1 MHLDTEKA
9 YLLLGSNLGK
19 RNKLLAAALEQIEK
33 RIGRVLLKSSLYE
46 TAAWGREDQPS
57 FLNRAVVVETVFSP
71 LQLLEEILAIELDLG
86 RVRHE
91 KWGSRLIDI
100 DIIFFGDQI
109 IDMGK
114 RLQIPHPYMQ
124 DRKFVLEP
132 MAEIA
137 PDYIHPVFKCSV
149 SEILERLS
157 DNLSV
162 SKI

>member
-9 YLLLGSNLGK
+9 YLLLGSNLGE
-19 RNKLLAAALEQIEK
+19 RNILLQAALEQIEN
-33 RIGRVLLKSSLYE
+33 RIGPVLLKSSLYE
-46 TAAWGREDQPS
+46 TAAWGREDLPA
-57 FLNRAVVVETVFSP
+57 FLNMAVVVETVFSP
-71 LQLLEEILAIELDLG
+71 MPLLEEILAIEIDLG

-100 DIIFFGDQI
+100 DIIFFGDQV
-109 IDMGK
+109 IDAGN

-137 PDYIHPVFKCSV
+137 PGYVHPVFKLTV

>member
-9 YLLLGSNLGK
+9 YLLLGSNLGE
-19 RNKLLAAALEQIEK
+19 RNKLLAEALEQTEK
-33 RIGRVLLKSSLYE
+33 RIGPVLLKSSLYE
-46 TAAWGREDQPS
+46 TAAWGREDQPPY
-57 FLNRAVVVETVFSP
+57 LNMAVVVETAFSP
-71 LQLLEEILAIELDLG
+71 LRLLEEILAIELDLG

-100 DIIFFGDQI
+100 DIIFFGDKI
-109 IDMGK
+109 IDLGN
-114 RLQIPHPYMQ
+114 RLQIPHPHMQ

-137 PDYIHPVFKCSV
+137 PDYIHPVFKRSV